1 MTPVAAAPS
10 RVQVTVVAG
19 PPVETQVRVNT
30 GGSAV
35 RADTRLNSSGSVMVG
50 APEVEGKVF
59 YFSVDR

>member
-19 PPVETQVRVNT
+19 PPVETQVRVNA

-35 RADTRLNSSGSVMVG
+35 RAEVRLNWRVSMLTKPAV
-50 APEVEGKVF
+50 
-59 YFSVDR
+59 

>member
-1 MTPVAAAPS
+1 MSPVAAAPS

-35 RADTRLNSSGSVMVG
+35 GVVWRLNWSGSVMVG
-50 APEVEGKVF
+50 APEGERAK
-59 YFSVDR
+59 